1 MADGVL
7 LKHGA
12 GFDNSGLTAVPADVK
27 QPIKFLGAGSKE
39 PQQGAM
45 PVIPAITK
53 DMAINERY
61 NIVPGYHGGED
72 VFRQTGVKTETGQT
86 IDPGAGGITLNGIG
100 KVLTSN
106 TIIMSVENLRPEVIK
121 DGVPVGDIVG
131 TYQGFPDEE

>member
-1 MADGVL
+1 
-7 LKHGA
+7 
-12 GFDNSGLTAVPADVK
+12 
-27 QPIKFLGAGSKE
+27 
-39 PQQGAM
+39 M

-72 VFRQTGVKTETGQT
+72 VFRQTGVKTEAGQT
-86 IDPGAGGITLNGIG
+86 IDPGAGGITLNVIG

-106 TIIMSVENLRPEVIK
+106 TIIMSVREPAAREVIK

-131 TYQGFPDEE
+131 TYQGFPG